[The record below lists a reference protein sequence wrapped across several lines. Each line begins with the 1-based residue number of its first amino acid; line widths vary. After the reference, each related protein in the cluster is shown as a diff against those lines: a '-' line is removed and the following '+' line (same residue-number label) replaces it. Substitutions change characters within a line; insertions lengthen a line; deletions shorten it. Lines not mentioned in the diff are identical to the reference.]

1 MVTSVTVS
9 WNLMGLFVWLLL
21 AGFVNSYRWD
31 FEVEEDTLTVS
42 YKYNRI
48 DEVNKECAFV
58 LDSAME
64 LKPDDN
70 RLYSIKEKLS
80 FKNGD
85 WGQDLKEEGVPLMP
99 YKESIDFTDRQSP
112 NKVLSPTKLVSFWLT
127 DIDRKHHFKK
137 SILVS
142 GILQIVTAVE
152 NVFSRK
158 PYVQDPFFSL
168 YPGYSELVVNFQG
181 IYTESQ
187 GRNGER
193 VLCLLGD
200 ARLPFR
206 DQSDSAD
213 PWGWVKVSGDANQP
227 VVRQD
232 DKILLVLE
240 YPTTR
245 TLTSRAILGSMKSLN
260 PKSDM
265 KYFDE
270 VHISSWLNH
279 PSYEFTADNLVSK
292 ACDLRR
298 DEDGLVN
305 GEIDIYKGLDFCRV
319 LERFTNQYP
328 VYVLP
333 NWKCNGTDVF
343 CSKMGPF
350 VSDKEILATDGSFKN
365 VNLLLQ
371 DIHCEKMTALDSAG
385 TAKVALVFRAIP
397 PSENQFV
404 ATHRT
409 GINNMTL
416 SAEGIWKS
424 SSGQL
429 CMVGCLGVIDGNG
442 DSCDSRIFLYVPLSF
457 SIKQRNVLL
466 GTFSSIDQTIK
477 SYFPLEFGKYVR
489 ADKLWSQYTASHS
502 FYKYSKIDAAG
513 AVLEKDEPFNFG
525 AVIKKSLLKYPR
537 IENNEQLPYSF
548 VSLHEDLTLH
558 LPAVPDPF
566 PNSFFT
572 KTSIELELLSL
583 GSFFGSYWPSQNH
596 STLGIENPP
605 NDMITEKQLIV
616 NVSCQ
621 LNLLGEAYN
630 NFSHLSLEGIYDP
643 QFGKMYLVGCRDVRA
658 SWKILYDSMDLEAGL
673 DCSVEVVVGYPPTS
687 SRWLVNP
694 TASISIS
701 SQRNE
706 DDPLYFLPIKLQTG
720 PLMYSKQREHILFRR
735 GVEGILRIL
744 TLSMAI
750 AWILTQLFYIK
761 DNADLVPFISLVML
775 GVQALAYS
783 FPLITG
789 AEALFRKAATD
800 FRDDQSYELRN
811 SLSITIID
819 YLVKLQVLVAFSL
832 TLKLCQK
839 VWRSRIRMLT
849 RAPLEPHRVPSD
861 KKIILTTL
869 IIHTIGYI
877 IVLIARYADA
887 GKEPT
892 QTSQTQPSRFMDSS
906 GYSQTKRVWEIELEE
921 YLGLVQ
927 DLFLLP
933 QVIANLVWQI
943 HCRPLRKTYYI
954 GITAIRLLPHIY
966 DRVIAPIPN
975 PYFSELYDFV
985 NPRMDFYSKFGD
997 IAISITAI
1005 ILALVVYVQQRWN
1018 YAKLSEKLVLGQA
1031 KLLPLGSKVYE
1042 RLPSMSFEAELV
1054 SDVNR
1059 NLHMRKSIMQSD

>member
-1 MVTSVTVS
+1 MNVVTSVSVS
-9 WNLMGLFVWLLL
+9 WNFLGLFVLLL
-21 AGFVNSYRWD
+21 FAGFVNSYKKWD
-31 FEVEEDTLTVS
+31 FEVEDDSLSVS
-42 YKYNRI
+42 YEYYRI

-58 LDSAME
+58 LDSAIE

-85 WGQDLKEEGVPLMP
+85 WGQDLKEEGAPLMP
-99 YKESIDFTDRQSP
+99 YKELIDFTDRQSP

-127 DIDRKHHFKK
+127 DIDRKNRFKK

-142 GILQIVTAVE
+142 GILQIGTEAE
-152 NVFSRK
+152 NVFSHK
-158 PYVQDPFFSL
+158 PYDRNPFFSL
-168 YPGYSELVVNFQG
+168 YPGHSELVVSFQG

-187 GRNGER
+187 EKNGER

-200 ARLPFR
+200 AKLPSR
-206 DQSDSAD
+206 RSDSMD
-213 PWGWVKVSGDANQP
+213 PWGWMKESGDANQP
-227 VVRQD
+227 VVMQD
-232 DKILLVLE
+232 DKILLVLR

-245 TLTSRAILGSMKSLN
+245 TLTNRAILGSMKSLN
-260 PKSDM
+260 PKSDL

-270 VHISSWLNH
+270 VHISSWFSSG
-279 PSYEFTADNLVSK
+279 SYEFTADNLVSK

-298 DEDGLVN
+298 NEDGLVN
-305 GEIDIYKGLDFCRV
+305 GEIDIYKGLDLCLV
-319 LERFTNQYP
+319 LERFTNQYSI
-328 VYVLP
+328 YVLP

-350 VSDKEILATDGSFKN
+350 VSDKEILATNGSFKN

-371 DIHCEKMTALDSAG
+371 DIRCEKLTALDSAG
-385 TAKVALVFRAIP
+385 NAKVALVFRAVP

-409 GINNMTL
+409 GLNNMTL
-416 SAEGIWKS
+416 SAEGIWKA

-429 CMVGCLGVIDGNG
+429 CMVGCLGFVNGNG
-442 DSCDSRIFLYVPLSF
+442 DSCDSRICLYVPLSF

-466 GTFSSIDQTIK
+466 GTFSSIDQTTK
-477 SYFPLEFGKYVR
+477 SYFPLEFGKLVR
-489 ADKLWSQYTASHS
+489 ADDLSSQYSAASHP

-513 AVLEKDEPFNFG
+513 AVLEKSEPFNFG

-537 IENNEQLPYSF
+537 IENEQFPYS
-548 VSLHEDLTLH
+548 LDTLREDLTLH
-558 LPAVPDPF
+558 LPAVPEPF

-583 GSFFGSYWPSQNH
+583 GSFFGSYWPSQND
-596 STLGIENPP
+596 STLGIENPLS
-605 NDMITEKQLIV
+605 DMITEKQLII

-621 LNLLGEAYN
+621 LNLLGEAFN
-630 NFSHLSLEGIYDP
+630 NFSHLFLEGIYDP
-643 QFGKMYLVGCRDVRA
+643 QFGKMYLIGCRDVRA

-673 DCSVEVVVGYPPTS
+673 DCSVEVVIRYPPTS
-687 SRWLVNP
+687 SRWLVDP

-706 DDPLYFLPIKLQTG
+706 DDPLYFLSIKLQTR
-720 PLMYSKQREHILFRR
+720 PLMYSKQREDILFRR
-735 GVEGILRIL
+735 GVEGIIRIL

-750 AWILTQLFYIK
+750 AWILSQLFYIK
-761 DNADLVPFISLVML
+761 DNVALVPFISLVML
-775 GVQALAYS
+775 GVQALGYS

-789 AEALFRKAATD
+789 AEALFKKTTTD
-800 FRDDQSYELRN
+800 FSNYQSYELRK

-819 YLVKLQVLVAFSL
+819 YSVKLLVLVAFSL
-832 TLKLCQK
+832 TLRLCQK

-861 KKIILTTL
+861 KKILLATL
-869 IIHTIGYI
+869 IIHSIGYI
-877 IVLIARYADA
+877 IVLITRYAGA

-892 QTSQTQPSRFMDSS
+892 QTSQFVDSS
-906 GYSQTKRVWEIELEE
+906 GYSCTIRLWEIELEE

-927 DLFLLP
+927 DFFLLP

-943 HCRPLRKTYYI
+943 HCRPLRKTYYM

-966 DRVIAPIPN
+966 NRVIVPIPN

-985 NPRMDFYSKFGD
+985 NPRKDFYSMFGD
-997 IAISITAI
+997 IAIPITAI
-1005 ILALVVYVQQRWN
+1005 FLALVVYVQQRWN

-1054 SDVNR
+1054 SDNVNR
-1059 NLHMRKSIMQSD
+1059 NSTYEKEHNAE